1 MPKTEEDWIV
11 HTKQDVMDRV
21 LAEMRRTEGKL
32 AKEQYTNK
40 VGAHC
45 AVGACLSSAALARI
59 RDAREDAIDASG
71 SLDLDANTLEIRRL
85 VRGNILS
92 RPPEAIGL
100 EFIALLQTRNDYD
113 HYRGICR
120 LAAEEGL
127 RLPDNWEED
136 HA

>member
-21 LAEMRRTEGKL
+21 LAEMRRTEGEL
-32 AKEQYTNK
+32 AKKQYTNK

-59 RDAREDAIDASG
+59 RDARGDVFDDSG
-71 SLDLDANTLEIRRL
+71 SLDANTLEIRRL

-100 EFIALLQTRNDYD
+100 EFISVLQTRNDFG
-113 HYRGICR
+113 HYQGICR
-120 LAAEEGL
+120 FAAEEGL